1 MTRCLYS
8 LAFVLAAVATVPSL
22 AWAQESR
29 DTSRLAPVVTTATRV
44 PVPQAAAP
52 AAVTVITGDALRARG
67 ITHVADAL
75 REIPGVA
82 IAQAGSAG
90 AQTALFLRGGESK
103 YVKVL
108 VDGVPVNE
116 AGGAFDFSTLTTH
129 NVDRIEVVRGPT
141 SVLYGSDAVTG
152 VVHVF
157 TRRGRGRPR
166 VAAAARAGTYGTY
179 DTEASLG
186 GAAGPATFSFGV
198 SSFRTAGIYPFNST
212 YRNDGLSGLVHVTPD
227 AHTDARLS
235 VRYVDNRLNF
245 PTTGSGVPADSNQFR
260 SQDRLVLGLEVG
272 RFFTPRVE
280 GRLMLASNAADVG
293 GSNEPD
299 SPGDSLDFYFT
310 SMGAT
315 RRRSAD
321 AHVNAALG
329 RQAWLTVGAQAE
341 EQRETAFVQGR
352 SHFFGPSNSSF
363 REARRSRA
371 GYAQLLLSK
380 ADAASATA
388 GVRYDHSETFG
399 EFATYRLAANVRVA
413 RAVRLRAAAGTAFR
427 EPQFYEN
434 FTTAFTVGNP
444 DLLPERT
451 GSWEV
456 GASYDVARYAT
467 VSASYFAQRFT
478 NMIDYTFS
486 PPPPDSANYYNIA
499 RASATGVELEG
510 HAAILVGFALDATY
524 TRLWTR
530 VLDPGFDPAAGALL
544 VRGSRLLRRPT
555 HSASAALTYQRADRA
570 SVNLRVLRVGDRDD
584 RDYSGFPPTPVRLG
598 WYTRIDV
605 GAELR
610 VTQPRSGTPGAALS
624 LRVENLENRAY
635 QTVYGF
641 AAPGRAI
648 LGGVRLDF

>member
-1 MTRCLYS
+1 MTRCLYFR
-8 LAFVLAAVATVPSL
+8 AFVLALMAAVAS
-22 AWAQESR
+22 AASAQESP

-52 AAVTVITGDALRARG
+52 AAVTVIDGDALRARG
-67 ITHVADAL
+67 VTHVADAL

-116 AGGAFDFSTLTTH
+116 AGGAFDFGTLTTH

-152 VVHVF
+152 VVHIF

-179 DTEASLG
+179 DTEATLA

-198 SSFRTAGIYPFNST
+198 SSFRTAGIYPFNSA

-227 AHTDARLS
+227 ARTDARLS
-235 VRYVDNRLNF
+235 VRYLDNRLNF

-272 RFFTPRVE
+272 RFFTPRIE
-280 GRLMLASNAADVG
+280 ARLMLASNAADVG
-293 GSNEPD
+293 GANEPD

-310 SMGAT
+310 SIGAA

-321 AHVNAALG
+321 GHVNAALG
-329 RQAWLTVGAQAE
+329 RAAWLTVGAQAE
-341 EQRETAFVQGR
+341 EQRETAFTQGR
-352 SHFFGPSNSSF
+352 IGVDPSNSSF
-363 REARRSRA
+363 RESRRNRA
-371 GYAQLLLSK
+371 AYAQLLLS
-380 ADAASATA
+380 ATDAASATA
-388 GVRYDHSETFG
+388 GARYDHSETFG
-399 EFATYRLAANVRVA
+399 DFATYRLAANVRA
-413 RAVRLRAAAGTAFR
+413 TRTVRLRAAAGTAFR

-434 FTTAFTVGNP
+434 FTTAFNVGNP
-444 DLLPERT
+444 DLRPERT

-456 GASYDVARYAT
+456 GASYDLARDAT
-467 VSASYFAQRFT
+467 LSASYFAQRFT

-499 RASATGVELEG
+499 RASAAGVELEV
-510 HAAILVGFALDATY
+510 HAPILSSLALDATY

-530 VLDPGFDPAAGALL
+530 VLDPGFNPSEGALL

-570 SVNLRVLRVGDRDD
+570 SINLRVQRVGDRDD
-584 RDYSGFPPTPVRLG
+584 RDYSSFSPTPVRLG
-598 WYTRIDV
+598 WYTRIDL
-605 GAELR
+605 GGELR
-610 VTQPRSGTPGAALS
+610 VTHPRAGTPGATLS
-624 LRVENLENRAY
+624 LRLENLEDRAY

-641 AAPGRAI
+641 AAPGRSI
-648 LGGVRLDF
+648 LGGVRLEF